1 MKRLA
6 FILPLLL
13 ATPAFAH
20 GGHGAEAG
28 LFAGLAHP
36 LTGLDHLAAMV
47 AAGLAASSFRTAH
60 AAGMATAFLTTMA
73 VGFTLALNGM
83 TLPAVEGVIL
93 LSIAVIA
100 GLALLPLRYPVSLL
114 LMAGFALFH
123 GHAHGLEASGNATS
137 FGLGFL
143 VASAGLLASG
153 FVAGRLARTAH
164 PALLPAIR

>member
-20 GGHGAEAG
+20 GGHGTESGLLAG
-28 LFAGLAHP
+28 FAHP
-36 LTGLDHLAAMV
+36 LSGLDHMAALV
-47 AAGLAASSFRTAH
+47 AAGLAASSFRTRL
-60 AAGMATAFLTTMA
+60 AAGMATAFLTAMA
-73 VGFTLALNGM
+73 LGFAFALIGM
-83 TLPAVEGVIL
+83 SLPAVQGVTL

-100 GLALLPLRYPVSLL
+100 VLALLPVRYPVSLL
-114 LMAGFALFH
+114 VIGGFALFH
-123 GHAHGLEASGNATS
+123 GHAHGLETSGDTTG

-143 VASAGLLASG
+143 VASAGLLATG